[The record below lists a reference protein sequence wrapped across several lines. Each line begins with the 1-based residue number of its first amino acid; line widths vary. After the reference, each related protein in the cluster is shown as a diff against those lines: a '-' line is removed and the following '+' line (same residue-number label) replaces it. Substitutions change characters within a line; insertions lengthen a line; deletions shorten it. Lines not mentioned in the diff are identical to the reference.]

1 MKEIV
6 SKGLCNACYSN
17 QKYYHKKQKEGEKM
31 INKTVP
37 IDKEMLS
44 KIKCVAKDKGLK
56 SSQLMRMW
64 IIGCLKE
71 EEEYQAQYS
80 K

>member
-1 MKEIV
+1 
-6 SKGLCNACYSN
+6 
-17 QKYYHKKQKEGEKM
+17 M